1 MLERRLREAEEEG
14 KGVGAGM
21 GVDEVF
27 EVGVGGVSPPLFRGM
42 SALGEGGG
50 GSPRGGDVKVL
61 DLPRATNT
69 SWSGI
74 RQPRRPNTSDSGA
87 FALALPI

>member
-27 EVGVGGVSPPLFRGM
+27 EVGVGGVSPPLF
-42 SALGEGGG
+42 
-50 GSPRGGDVKVL
+50 
-61 DLPRATNT
+61 
-69 SWSGI
+69 
-74 RQPRRPNTSDSGA
+74 
-87 FALALPI
+87 